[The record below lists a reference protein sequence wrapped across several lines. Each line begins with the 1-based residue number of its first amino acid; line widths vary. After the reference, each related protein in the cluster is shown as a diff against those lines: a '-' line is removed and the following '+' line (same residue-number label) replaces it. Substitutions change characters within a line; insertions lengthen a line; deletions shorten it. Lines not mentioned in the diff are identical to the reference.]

1 MLSRLADTLYWMSR
15 YLERAEH
22 TARVVDV
29 NLNLM
34 LDQSPA
40 SAGPRWERALACLR
54 AGAPEGGTSDPYAV
68 CRSLTFDLDNPASI
82 SACIASA
89 RENARQVRE
98 LIGSE
103 MWEGLNRLYFQ
114 VRRASL
120 ADIWSGQP
128 QIFFSSVKDGIN
140 LFRGVTDST
149 LCQGEAYHFLN
160 AGRFLERAT
169 STAALLDVYFGRMDD
184 WDDPAHAA
192 EQHLEWVG
200 ILACCSAFEA
210 YCKEYT
216 ADIRPRRVAE
226 FLLLSEEFPL
236 SVRFAA
242 DRVQSALERIGDAS
256 SSSRK
261 TSRVGRL
268 AGRLRA
274 TLSFGQIDEII
285 AGGLRDYL
293 GDVLGQC
300 GQIHAAIYQ
309 HYIAYPIESALEV

>member
-1 MLSRLADTLYWMSR
+1 MLSRVADTLYWMSR

-34 LDQSPA
+34 LDQSAA
-40 SAGPRWERALACLR
+40 SAAERWEKVLASLR
-54 AGAPEGGTSDPYAV
+54 AKVPEGTTADPYAV
-68 CRSLTFDLDNPASI
+68 CRSLTFDLDNPSSI

-128 QIFFSSVKDGIN
+128 QIFFQGVKDGIN
-140 LFRGVTDST
+140 LFRGITDST
-149 LCQGEAYHFLN
+149 LCQGEPYHFLD
-160 AGRFLERAT
+160 AGRYLERAS
-169 STAALLDVYFGRMDD
+169 STATLLDVHCGSITD

-192 EQHLEWVG
+192 AHLEWVG
-200 ILACCSAFEA
+200 VLACCSAFEA

-216 ADIRPRRVAE
+216 ADLRPTRIAE
-226 FLLLSEEFPL
+226 FLLLNDEFPH

-242 DRVQSALERIGDAS
+242 DNVQEALDRIGEETAT
-256 SSSRK
+256 RK
-261 TSRVGRL
+261 TSRVARL

-274 TLSFGQIDEII
+274 TLSFGQIDEIL
-285 AGGLRDYL
+285 GTGLHGYL
-293 GDVLGQC
+293 EDVAGQC
-300 GQIHAAIYQ
+300 QQIHAAVYQ
-309 HYIAYPIESALEV
+309 HFITYPVDTALEV

>member
-1 MLSRLADTLYWMSR
+1 MLSRVADTLYWMSR

-34 LDQSPA
+34 LDQSPD
-40 SAGPRWERALACLR
+40 SAGPRWEKALASLR
-54 AGAPEGGTSDPYAV
+54 AKVPEGTTSDPYAV
-68 CRSLTFDLDNPASI
+68 CRSLTFDLENPSSI

-120 ADIWSGQP
+120 VDIWSGQP
-128 QIFFSSVKDGIN
+128 QIFFQGVKDGIN
-140 LFRGVTDST
+140 LFRGITDST
-149 LCQGEAYHFLN
+149 LCQGEAYYFLD
-160 AGRFLERAT
+160 AGRYLERAI
-169 STAALLDVYFGRMDD
+169 SSAALLDVHCGHIDD
-184 WDDPAHAA
+184 WDDPAHASA
-192 EQHLEWVG
+192 HLEWVG
-200 ILACCSAFEA
+200 VLASCSAFEA

-216 ADIRPRRVAE
+216 ADLRATRIAE
-226 FLLLSEEFPL
+226 FLLLNDEFPH

-242 DRVQSALERIGDAS
+242 DRVQDALDQIGEETAM
-256 SSSRK
+256 RK
-261 TSRVGRL
+261 TSRVARL

-274 TLSFGQIDEII
+274 TLSFGQIDEIL
-285 AGGLRDYL
+285 GSGLHGYL
-293 GDVLGQC
+293 EDVAGQC
-300 GQIHAAIYQ
+300 SQIHAAIYL
-309 HYIAYPIESALEV
+309 HFITYPVESALEV

>member
-1 MLSRLADTLYWMSR
+1 MLSRVADTLYWMSR

-22 TARVVDV
+22 TARVIDV

-40 SAGPRWERALACLR
+40 SAAPRWEHALACLR
-54 AGAPEGGTSDPYAV
+54 AKSPEGGTSDPYAV
-68 CRSLTFDLDNPASI
+68 CRSLTFDLAHDSSI

-128 QIFFSSVKDGIN
+128 QIFFNSVKDGVN
-140 LFRGVTDST
+140 LFRGITDST
-149 LCQGEAYHFLN
+149 LCQGESYHFIA

-169 STAALLDVYFGRMDD
+169 STAALLDVYFGQFAD
-184 WDDPAHAA
+184 WDDHALAA

-200 ILACCSAFEA
+200 VLACCTAFEA

-216 ADIRPRRVAE
+216 ADLRPTRIVE
-226 FLLLSEEFPL
+226 FLLLNDEFPH

-242 DRVQSALERIGDAS
+242 DRVQSALEAIGEAS
-256 SSSRK
+256 STRK
-261 TSRVGRL
+261 TSRIGRL

-274 TLSFGQIDEII
+274 TLSFGQIDEIV
-285 AGGLRDYL
+285 ASGLHAYL
-293 GDVLGQC
+293 DDVLSQC
-300 GQIHAAIYQ
+300 NQIHAAIYQ
-309 HYIAYPIESALEV
+309 HYIAYPIETALEV

>member
-1 MLSRLADTLYWMSR
+1 MSR

-22 TARVVDV
+22 TARVIDV

-40 SAGPRWERALACLR
+40 SAAPRWERALACLR
-54 AGAPEGGTSDPYAV
+54 AKAPEGGTSDPYAI
-68 CRSLTFDLDNPASI
+68 CRSLTFDLANEASI
-82 SACIASA
+82 SGCIASA

-128 QIFFSSVKDGIN
+128 QIFFNSVKDGVN

-149 LCQGEAYHFLN
+149 LCQGEAYHFIA
-160 AGRFLERAT
+160 AGRYLERAT
-169 STAALLDVYFGRMDD
+169 ATAA
-184 WDDPAHAA
+184 PARRRTSASSPAGTTPPSPPSSTSNGSACSRAA
-192 EQHLEWVG
+192 RR
-200 ILACCSAFEA
+200 SRPFSTS
-210 YCKEYT
+210 EYT
-216 ADIRPRRVAE
+216 ADLRPTRIVE
-226 FLLLSEEFPL
+226 FLLLSEEFPH
-236 SVRFAA
+236 SVRLAS
-242 DRVQSALERIGDAS
+242 DRVQSALEAIGEAS
-256 SSSRK
+256 STRK
-261 TSRVGRL
+261 TSRIARL

-274 TLSFGQIDEII
+274 TLSFGQIDEIV
-285 AGGLRDYL
+285 ASGLHGYL
-293 GDVLGQC
+293 DDVLSQC
-300 GQIHAAIYQ
+300 NQIHAAIYQ

>member
-1 MLSRLADTLYWMSR
+1 MLSRVADTLYWMSR

-22 TARVVDV
+22 TARVVDT

-34 LDQSPA
+34 LDQSPD
-40 SAGPRWERALACLR
+40 SAGPRWEKALASLR
-54 AGAPEGGTSDPYAV
+54 AKLPEGTTSDPYAV
-68 CRSLTFDLDNPASI
+68 CRSLTFDLENPSSI

-120 ADIWSGQP
+120 VDIWSGQP
-128 QIFFSSVKDGIN
+128 QIFFQGVKDGIN
-140 LFRGVTDST
+140 LFRGITDST
-149 LCQGEAYHFLN
+149 LCQGEAYHFLD
-160 AGRFLERAT
+160 AGRYLERAS
-169 STAALLDVYFGRMDD
+169 STAALLDVHCGHIDD

-192 EQHLEWVG
+192 AHLEWVG
-200 ILACCSAFEA
+200 VLACCSAFEA

-216 ADIRPRRVAE
+216 ADLRPTRIAE
-226 FLLLSEEFPL
+226 FLLLSDEFPH

-242 DRVQSALERIGDAS
+242 DRVQDALDEIGEETAM
-256 SSSRK
+256 RK
-261 TSRVGRL
+261 TSRVARL

-274 TLSFGQIDEII
+274 TLSFGQIDEILG
-285 AGGLRDYL
+285 AGLHGYL
-293 GDVLGQC
+293 EDVAGQC
-300 GQIHAAIYQ
+300 NQIHAAIYL
-309 HYIAYPIESALEV
+309 HFITYPVETALEV